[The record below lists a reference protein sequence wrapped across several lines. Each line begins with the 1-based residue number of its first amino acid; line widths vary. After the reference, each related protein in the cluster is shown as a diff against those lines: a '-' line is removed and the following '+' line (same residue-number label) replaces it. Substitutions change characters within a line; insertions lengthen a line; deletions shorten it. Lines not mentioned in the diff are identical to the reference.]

1 MSRSCVYL
9 ILSSLHSVFVVT
21 HEVSNTPDVA
31 RRKIVPNTPHSN
43 AASTLSSVVF
53 DSTVCLPLAAVRGP
67 DMVRDSWMRTLARQ
81 LEHSKQL
88 QPVFNAAH
96 EQQRKS
102 RTASLKGVQ
111 PQLAQSTEW
120 MQRQDFSAQE
130 I

>member
-21 HEVSNTPDVA
+21 HEVSNTPDVV

-67 DMVRDSWMRTLARQ
+67 DMVRDSWMRTLAREFEQ
-81 LEHSKQL
+81 FSKQL
-88 QPVFNAAH
+88 QPVFNAAQ
-96 EQQRKS
+96 EKQRKS
-102 RTASLKGVQ
+102 RTASLKGCNH
-111 PQLAQSTEW
+111 S
-120 MQRQDFSAQE
+120 
-130 I
+130 